1 MSINQTGDYN
11 NDLFSDGEIY
21 HPGGIH
27 DAVSHVMYSHQ
38 RVIVFFKN

>member
-1 MSINQTGDYN
+1 MSINETGDYN

-27 DAVSHVMYSHQ
+27 DDVSHVD
-38 RVIVFFKN
+38 VFTAKSDRFL